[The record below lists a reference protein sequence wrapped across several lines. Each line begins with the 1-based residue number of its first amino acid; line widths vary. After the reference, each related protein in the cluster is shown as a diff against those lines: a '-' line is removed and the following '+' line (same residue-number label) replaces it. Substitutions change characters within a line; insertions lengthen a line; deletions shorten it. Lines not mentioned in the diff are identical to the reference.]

1 MKVSEDDKSIGDATR
16 EAEAW
21 FGPGGPGEFVAQ
33 FLEYLWAGHYAEA
46 AARLDPEYGPADL
59 SLLGQELEYIKEP
72 GWKWASAPRI
82 TPEGDEIV
90 KCVYL
95 EGWLGDIA
103 IIDKPMAVPGV
114 DFVVRHG
121 SAGWSLVRI
130 SRYTGGRD

>member
-1 MKVSEDDKSIGDATR
+1 VTADEDKTVEDARR

-21 FGPGGPGEFVAQ
+21 FGPGGPGEFVGQ
-33 FLEYLWAGHYAEA
+33 FLGELWAGHYAEA

-59 SLLGQELEYIKEP
+59 FQLGQELEFIKDP
-72 GWKWASAPRI
+72 GWGWSSAPRI

-90 KCVYL
+90 RRVYIEGP
-95 EGWLGDIA
+95 EGWRL
-103 IIDKPMAVPGV
+103 IDNPMVVPGV

-130 SRYTGGRD
+130 EHHTGPSAPR